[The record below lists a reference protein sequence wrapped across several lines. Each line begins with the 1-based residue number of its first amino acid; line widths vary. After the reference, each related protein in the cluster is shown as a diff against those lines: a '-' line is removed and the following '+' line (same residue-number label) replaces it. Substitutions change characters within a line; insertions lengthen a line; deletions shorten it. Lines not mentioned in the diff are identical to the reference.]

1 MEIKER
7 LMSRIKINPR
17 TQCWEWQGNTR
28 GGYGRLTVGS
38 RTDGTRCTASAHRI
52 SYETFVGPIPDNME
66 VCHKC
71 DNRKCIN
78 PEHLFLGTRA
88 DNMADRENKHRNV
101 VKTGESNPRAKL
113 RQKDVMDL
121 RQRRFLYGTTY
132 DELAKEYGVHKGTV
146 MNAVKGKHWK
156 CVQYFPEAPKEAEHA
171 DS

>member
-1 MEIKER
+1 
-7 LMSRIKINPR
+7 MSGSKK
-17 TQCWEWQGNTR
+17 
-28 GGYGRLTVGS
+28 LTDFGVSEVFGIMLLLTITLVAAGVVS
-38 RTDGTRCTASAHRI
+38 AYASGI
-52 SYETFVGPIPDNME
+52 G
-66 VCHKC
+66 
-71 DNRKCIN
+71 
-78 PEHLFLGTRA
+78 
-88 DNMADRENKHRNV
+88 

-156 CVQYFPEAPKEAEHA
+156 CVQYFPEAPKEADHA